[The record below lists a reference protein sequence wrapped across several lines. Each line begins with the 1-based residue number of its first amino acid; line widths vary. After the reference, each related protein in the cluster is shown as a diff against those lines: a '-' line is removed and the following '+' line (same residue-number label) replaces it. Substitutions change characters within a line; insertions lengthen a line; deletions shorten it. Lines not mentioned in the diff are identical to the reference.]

1 MNRHTFSTGDDSAAM
16 QGNQSIMNVPLQTPG
31 LGGLLGGLAG
41 GLISK
46 LPTFWGKHKYLTHP
60 PGLLRR
66 CRSDSLSDQQAAEAT

>member
-46 LPTFWGKHKYLTHP
+46 LPTF
-60 PGLLRR
+60 
-66 CRSDSLSDQQAAEAT
+66 